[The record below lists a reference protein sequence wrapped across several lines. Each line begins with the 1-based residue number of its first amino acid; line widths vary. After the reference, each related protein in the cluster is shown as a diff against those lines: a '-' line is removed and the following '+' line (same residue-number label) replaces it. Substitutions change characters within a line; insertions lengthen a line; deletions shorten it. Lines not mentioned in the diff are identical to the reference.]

1 MKIQSEHQAEID
13 KFKQRFMT
21 FIETATT
28 EWGGFEPAMVILG
41 LIKGTKK
48 YQDFY
53 VGFIGDIFAD
63 KDELAGNL
71 RKLVDKLTEDKN
83 CIPVCVSWATECW
96 MRLSD
101 TQKVPKDWQSLPKV
115 EGVMATFETEYS
127 SGIVAW
133 KMYREGK
140 TTNKKGDLIDKI
152 RLERDEKMSSADGVS
167 GRFANLFRKHI
178 TNEN

>member
-1 MKIQSEHQAEID
+1 MK
-13 KFKQRFMT
+13 
-21 FIETATT
+21 FIEATT
-28 EWGGFEPAMVILG
+28 TEHGGLEPVMLILG
-41 LIKGTKK
+41 LKK
-48 YQDFY
+48 ESREYQDFY

-71 RKLVDKLTEDKN
+71 RKLVDKLTEDTN

-96 MRLSD
+96 MRLAEGKKL
-101 TQKVPKDWQSLPKV
+101 QNDWRSLPKV

-127 SGIVAW
+127 SGIIAW

-152 RLERDEKMSSADGVS
+152 RLEKDEKMSSADGVS